1 MIHSKGSKYLLKAV
15 VTRLI
20 PGMLF
25 LGIGVPMEI
34 NGSTPPLADF
44 QKVPGHD
51 EELALYFAAFRRG
64 FQRRMMEKGRM
75 PADAFE
81 FFRKRAAAGDREA
94 EGLLGMLYATGIGV
108 ERNTSKAMELLRKA
122 APGDKHEFS
131 IGWTLLVLLEKKP
144 ETLKAEAARLLTDAV
159 KENHGGACGLLA
171 YMNAIGA
178 GMTQDR
184 AEAQRL
190 FQKGIDLKSDD
201 AIWLM
206 SCCLRKGLLGPP
218 DSLEA
223 ARLRRQAAEMGHPAA
238 QLSLARSLEKDPA
251 TQAEAFQWMQKASA
265 APLAAANFGL
275 AWYYIQGIG
284 VKKDLNEAVRLF
296 QQAAN
301 DGSSDAKV
309 MLALLCYNLKQPESG
324 ITWARAADAA
334 GNPGGAFALGLAYDA
349 GQGVKKDSEIAC
361 SWFRKAATQ
370 GNSMAQYC
378 LGNLL
383 VFGRKD
389 FLKKPEEGFDW
400 TRKAAEQGYHRAQSQ
415 LGYFYAHGLGTAKND
430 EEAVKWYRRAV
441 NEENA
446 EACAYLA
453 YHLRRGR
460 GCAKDVK
467 EALRL
472 FEKSI
477 AAGDGSAVRG
487 LLLLAQLYFEGDEG
501 VPREPLRAIKL
512 LHRASDL
519 DSNEADL
526 VLIAQTPRG
535 FEPYEPDWMEHFR
548 LPGPPTK
555 TK

>member
-1 MIHSKGSKYLLKAV
+1 MIQSKDSKYLLKAL

-20 PGMLF
+20 PGMLL
-25 LGIGVPMEI
+25 LGIGVPIEV
-34 NGSTPPLADF
+34 NASTPPLADF
-44 QKVPGHD
+44 QKVVGHD

-64 FQRRMMEKGRM
+64 FQRRMMEKRGT
-75 PADAFE
+75 PNEAFE
-81 FFRKRAAAGDREA
+81 FFRKRAATADREA
-94 EGLLGMLYATGIGV
+94 EGILGMLYATGFGV
-108 ERNTSKAMELLRKA
+108 ERDTGKAMELLRKA
-122 APGDKHEFS
+122 APGKDHEFS
-131 IGWTLLVLLEKKP
+131 IGWALLVLLEKKSD
-144 ETLKAEAARLLTDAV
+144 TLGAEAARLLADAV

-171 YMNAIGA
+171 YMNASGA
-178 GMTQDR
+178 GVPQDR
-184 AEAQRL
+184 AVALRL

-206 SCCLRKGLLGPP
+206 SCCHRKGLLGPP

-238 QLSLARSLEKDPA
+238 QFSLACSLEKDSA
-251 TQAEAFQWMQKASA
+251 TQREAFQWMQKASES
-265 APLAAANFGL
+265 PLAAAISCL
-275 AWYYIQGIG
+275 AGYYIQGIG
-284 VKKDLNEAVRLF
+284 VKKDINQAVRLY
-296 QQAAN
+296 QHAAN

-309 MLALLCYNLKQPESG
+309 MLALLCFNLKQPESG

-361 SWFRKAATQ
+361 AWFRKSATQ
-370 GNSMAQYC
+370 GTWMAQYC

-389 FLKKPEEGFDW
+389 FLKKPDEGFAW
-400 TRKAAEQGYHRAQSQ
+400 MRKAAEQGYHRAQCE
-415 LGYFYAHGLGTAKND
+415 LGYFYAHGLGTAKSD

-441 NEENA
+441 NEENP

-460 GCAKDVK
+460 GCPKDMK

-477 AAGDGSAVRG
+477 APGDDSAVRG
-487 LLLLAQLYFEGDEG
+487 LLLLAQLNFEGDEG

-519 DSNEADL
+519 GSDEANF
-526 VLIAQTPRG
+526 VLITQSPRG
-535 FEPYEPDWMEHFR
+535 FEPYEPDWMGR
-548 LPGPPTK
+548 VPLPSPPGK